1 MGSGERSTGQ
11 NIFMTRSHDFQ
22 VLKGIKSTFPPQKFH
37 IDLDA
42 RKFPYFKFLHLFQSI
57 GALYG
62 LSHCSPPLHTLAETG
77 YENKIFQTLFLTSMK
92 MHSRIITTPP
102 ISTAHIQ
109 ISQECSSITISF
121 FRPRENIFMIHH
133 SFGSKFDQRIREYHI
148 TWLRQILQKMFR
160 NHLQVVIVIILATM

>member
-1 MGSGERSTGQ
+1 MGYLPYQLVSRIFSPSTVW
-11 NIFMTRSHDFQ
+11 IPKIAIVSRT
-22 VLKGIKSTFPPQKFH
+22 
-37 IDLDA
+37 
-42 RKFPYFKFLHLFQSI
+42 YLFQTI

-92 MHSRIITTPP
+92 MHSRVITTPP

-109 ISQECSSITISF
+109 INQECSSITISF
-121 FRPRENIFMIHH
+121 FRPRENLFMIHH

-148 TWLRQILQKMFR
+148 HQTILGIYVRFPDIYPRPSLILFLKW
-160 NHLQVVIVIILATM
+160 VIMCQLSG

>member
-57 GALYG
+57 IFGYPVVHFWGKSLSWCVHVVSSVFACQEMENLFAELESYG
-62 LSHCSPPLHTLAETG
+62 DYDARWECGRPKVNIHT
-77 YENKIFQTLFLTSMK
+77 
-92 MHSRIITTPP
+92 HS
-102 ISTAHIQ
+102 
-109 ISQECSSITISF
+109 
-121 FRPRENIFMIHH
+121 
-133 SFGSKFDQRIREYHI
+133 
-148 TWLRQILQKMFR
+148 
-160 NHLQVVIVIILATM
+160 